1 MTSVLLTGFGPFAGS
16 DGNPSQDAV
25 IAYAAAHP
33 SADLVTAVLPVVFTD
48 AADRLRTLIAE
59 HRPEVVIAFGLA
71 GGSTR
76 VAVERVAVNL
86 IDARIP
92 DNSGAAPVDV
102 PSDPGGPAA
111 RFATLPVKR
120 IARAIDDAGIPAH
133 VSLSAGSYVCNH
145 VFYTALA
152 AAPGARA
159 GFIHLPWSASTAPE
173 GAPHLPDDA
182 LARAVAVAVEHAR
195 GAEDA
200 RSAGTES

>member
-1 MTSVLLTGFGPFAGS
+1 MASVLLTGFGPFAGS
-16 DGNPSQDAV
+16 TGNPSQDAV
-25 IAYAAAHP
+25 NAYAAAHP
-33 SADLVTAVLPVVFTD
+33 SDDLITAVLPVVFTE
-48 AADRLRTLIAE
+48 AATRLRALIAE
-59 HRPEVVIAFGLA
+59 HRPEIVIAFGLA

-92 DNSGAAPVDV
+92 DNSGAAPIDE
-102 PSDPGGPAA
+102 PSDPGGPTA

-120 IARAIDDAGIPAH
+120 IARALDEAGIPAQ

-152 AAPGARA
+152 AAPEARA
-159 GFIHLPWSASTAPE
+159 GFIHLPWSESTAPE

-182 LARAVAVAVEHAR
+182 LVRAVAIAVAEAC
-195 GAEDA
+195 GDEDV

>member
-1 MTSVLLTGFGPFAGS
+1 MASVLLTGFGPFAGGA
-16 DGNPSQDAV
+16 GNPSQDAV
-25 IAYAAAHP
+25 GAYAAAHP
-33 SADLVTAVLPVVFTD
+33 SDDLVAAVLPVVFTD
-48 AADRLRTLIAE
+48 AATQLRALIAE
-59 HRPEVVIAFGLA
+59 HLPEVVIAFGLA

-92 DNSGAAPVDV
+92 DNSGAAPIDV
-102 PSDPGGPAA
+102 PSEPDGPAA

-120 IARAIDDAGIPAH
+120 IARAIDEAGIPAH

-152 AAPGARA
+152 AAPEARA
-159 GFIHLPWSASTAPE
+159 GFIHLPWSASTAPD

-182 LARAVAVAVEHAR
+182 LVHAVGIAVAQAR
-195 GAEDA
+195 GDEDV
-200 RSAGTES
+200 RSTGTES